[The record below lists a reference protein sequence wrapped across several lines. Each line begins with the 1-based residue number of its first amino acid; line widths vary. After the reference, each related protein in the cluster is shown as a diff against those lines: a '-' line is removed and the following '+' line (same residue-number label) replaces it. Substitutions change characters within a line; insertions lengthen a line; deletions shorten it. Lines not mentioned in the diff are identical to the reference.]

1 MTPSDKLGVH
11 PFHWL
16 VCWQIECPCLQPC
29 VTRAGATCVWLDQ
42 QVAGTLASVILKPL
56 FIHNSSLGVQ
66 QKPSFP
72 PQKERTGDRQ
82 HPWLFSNSRNRDYT
96 PLYTRHVLFWNYWP
110 KCKSRV
116 LILCKRGSW
125 KCEVISNFSAPN
137 PPLFS
142 ILCVCIVCVNS
153 CLSVYR
159 ATTGPNLEPQECEI
173 TSTRGISRLYRAEK
187 IYFLSEKRSPF
198 PSPTNF
204 VYFPLLTDYLFPNH
218 TIKWHHYIWVPTGT
232 VCPGL
237 LMLTTPACFI
247 AVINGTRCIIR
258 KRQTA
263 LFLFGGQPRW
273 QEINAQFPMST

>member
-72 PQKERTGDRQ
+72 PQRERTGDRQ
-82 HPWLFSNSRNRDYT
+82 HPWLFSNSRNPDYT
-96 PLYTRHVLFWNYWP
+96 PLHTRHVLFWNYWP

-137 PPLFS
+137 PPSLVY
-142 ILCVCIVCVNS
+142 CVCVSFAWIHVFVCLPCHHWPELGATGVWNNKHKRDFTPLQS
-153 CLSVYR
+153 WKDIFFVRKTESISIPDKLCLL
-159 ATTGPNLEPQECEI
+159 P
-173 TSTRGISRLYRAEK
+173 
-187 IYFLSEKRSPF
+187 
-198 PSPTNF
+198 
-204 VYFPLLTDYLFPNH
+204 
-218 TIKWHHYIWVPTGT
+218 
-232 VCPGL
+232 
-237 LMLTTPACFI
+237 TTPRLPI
-247 AVINGTRCIIR
+247 S
-258 KRQTA
+258 
-263 LFLFGGQPRW
+263 QPY
-273 QEINAQFPMST
+273 N